1 MEGVAEYCRHE
12 GLEMSIFSSDVE
24 DLNRCDIVRELRR
37 READGAII
45 LRATNASQF
54 LENME
59 SQKFPYFCL
68 FNSSG
73 QAMEKMF
80 RLDDEALA
88 YKAVRYL
95 ISLGHRKIGIIL
107 DRMMYTTVRARYE
120 GYLQAMKDAGLDVD
134 PALVFSPD
142 KDMKDFSGGG
152 LQIGTEGIKVLLDRV
167 PGMTAVFTTA
177 DMISRSV
184 VGWLY
189 QHGIRVPDRISVMGF
204 DDYPET
210 AWLCP
215 PLTTIC
221 VPYKEIGYEGARQVH
236 RLFRGLDVL
245 INESVQEKIS
255 GELVIRKSTSPVV
268 G

>member
-1 MEGVAEYCRHE
+1 
-12 GLEMSIFSSDVE
+12 
-24 DLNRCDIVRELRR
+24 
-37 READGAII
+37 
-45 LRATNASQF
+45 
-54 LENME
+54 
-59 SQKFPYFCL
+59 
-68 FNSSG
+68 
-73 QAMEKMF
+73 
-80 RLDDEALA
+80 
-88 YKAVRYL
+88 
-95 ISLGHRKIGIIL
+95 
-107 DRMMYTTVRARYE
+107 MYTTVRARYE
-120 GYLQAMKDAGLDVD
+120 GYLQAMKDAGLEVYDD
-134 PALVFSPD
+134 LVFSPD

-152 LQIGTEGIKVLLDRV
+152 LQIGTEGIKALLDRV
-167 PGMTAVFTTA
+167 PGMTAVFTTE

-189 QHGIRVPDRISVMGF
+189 QHGIKVPDQVSVMGF

-245 INESVQEKIS
+245 ITESVLEKIS
-255 GELVIRKSTSPVV
+255 GELVIRKSTSPIV